1 MGEIVIPLACDFNL
15 DNIVRHKPFFFF
27 FYDKAEKVV
36 RVNGKLVTMRF
47 FQQNQKLIVRF
58 EAELNQAEVEVLIE
72 RVSYCLGTME
82 EISDLYSICSEDKVL
97 SRFSDEIYGNRL
109 LSAFTDFEALVS
121 IICSQNVSF
130 AQYKGMVAK
139 IVEAYGS
146 GVVFPEPCDILAD
159 ASLLKNCGVGYR
171 ADYIVNIA
179 KFMSGKNV
187 VDDAYTLSG
196 VKGIGPYSIDI
207 FMLFQRRKYDF
218 FYVDSLIKKIIRDD
232 YGVSEDLSDKYI
244 RQFAKNH
251 WGKYKGL
258 CEVYLQ
264 KFLKDV

>member
-1 MGEIVIPLACDFNL
+1 MGEIVIPLAYDFSL

-27 FYDKAEKVV
+27 FSDKAERAVKVG
-36 RVNGKLVTMRF
+36 GKLVTMSF
-47 FQQNQKLIVRF
+47 FQEDLRLIVKYDS
-58 EAELNQAEVEVLIE
+58 ELDLSEVDFLYE
-72 RVSYCLGTME
+72 RISYCLGTMDE
-82 EISDLYSICSEDKVL
+82 LSDLYSICQEDKVL
-97 SRFSDEIYGNRL
+97 LRFMDKIQGNRL
-109 LSAFTDFEALVS
+109 LSAFSDFEALVS

-130 AQYKGMVAK
+130 AQYKAMVAK
-139 IVEAYGS
+139 IVDAYGS
-146 GVVFPEPCDILAD
+146 GLVFPEPCDVLSD
-159 ASLLKNCGVGYR
+159 TGLLKGCGVGYR

-179 KFMSGKNV
+179 RFMSGKDE
-187 VDDAYTLSG
+187 VDDAYELSS

-207 FMLFQRRKYDF
+207 FMLFQKRQYDF

-232 YGVSEDLSDKYI
+232 YGSDLLTEKDI

-264 KFLKDV
+264 KFLNDV

>member
-1 MGEIVIPLACDFNL
+1 MGEIVIPLAYDFSL

-27 FYDKAEKVV
+27 FSDKAERAVKVG
-36 RVNGKLVTMRF
+36 GKLVTMSF
-47 FQQNQKLIVRF
+47 FQEDLRLIVKYDS
-58 EAELNQAEVEVLIE
+58 ELDSSEVDFLKKRI
-72 RVSYCLGTME
+72 SYCLGTMDE
-82 EISDLYSICSEDKVL
+82 LSDLYSICQEDKVL
-97 SRFSDEIYGNRL
+97 LRFMDKIRGNRL
-109 LSAFTDFEALVS
+109 LSAFSDFEALVS

-130 AQYKGMVAK
+130 AQYKAMVAK
-139 IVEAYGS
+139 IVDAYGS
-146 GVVFPEPCDILAD
+146 GLVFPAPCDVLSD
-159 ASLLKNCGVGYR
+159 TGLLKGCGVGYR

-179 KFMSGKNV
+179 RFMSGKDE
-187 VDDAYTLSG
+187 VDDAYELSS

-207 FMLFQRRKYDF
+207 FMLFQKRQYDF

-232 YGVSEDLSDKYI
+232 YGSDLLTEKDI

-264 KFLKDV
+264 KFLNDV

>member
-1 MGEIVIPLACDFNL
+1 MGEIVIPLACDFSL

-27 FYDKAEKVV
+27 FSDKAERAVKV
-36 RVNGKLVTMRF
+36 GDKLVTMRF
-47 FQQNQKLIVRF
+47 FQEDQKLIVRF
-58 EAELNQAEVEVLIE
+58 DSELDLSEVDFLTKRI
-72 RVSYCLGTME
+72 SYCLGTME
-82 EISDLYSICSEDKVL
+82 EFSDLYLICEGDKIL
-97 SRFSDEIYGNRL
+97 SRFSDKIYGNRL

-139 IVEAYGS
+139 IVDAYGS
-146 GVVFPEPCDILAD
+146 GLVFPGPLDILAD
-159 ASLLKNCGVGYR
+159 VGLLKGCGVGYR
-171 ADYIVNIA
+171 AEYIVNIA
-179 KFMSGKNV
+179 KFMSDKDE
-187 VDDAYTLSG
+187 VDDAYELSG

-207 FMLFQRRKYDF
+207 FMLFQRRQYEF
-218 FYVDSLIKKIIRDD
+218 FYVDSLIKKIIRED
-232 YGVSEDLSDKYI
+232 YGVAGYLSDKDI

-264 KFLKDV
+264 KFLNDV

>member
-1 MGEIVIPLACDFNL
+1 MGEFLISLADDFSL

-27 FYDKAEKVV
+27 FSDKAERAVK
-36 RVNGKLVTMRF
+36 VNGELVTMSF
-47 FQQNQKLIVRF
+47 FQEGQELIVRSDS
-58 EAELNQAEVEVLIE
+58 ELDSSEIDFIKG
-72 RVSYCLGTME
+72 RVMHCLGTSE
-82 EISDLYSICSEDKVL
+82 SFSDLYTICSDDKIL
-97 SRFSDEIYGNRL
+97 SRFMDKIYGNRL

-130 AQYKGMVAK
+130 AQYKQMVAK
-139 IVEAYGS
+139 IVRVYGS
-146 GVVFPEPCDILAD
+146 GKVFPEPCDILAD
-159 ASLLKNCGVGYR
+159 TGLLKGCGVGYR

-179 KFMSGKNV
+179 RFMEGKDT
-187 VDDAYTLSG
+187 VDDAYSLSS

-207 FMLFQRRKYDF
+207 FMLFQKRQYDF

-232 YGVSEDLSDKYI
+232 YGSDVLSDKDI

-251 WGKYKGL
+251 WGKYRGL

-264 KFLKDV
+264 KFLNDV